1 MSKENVGKFWEWY
14 RQHQEI
20 TKKLAD
26 LEKKGEGAVTKGL
39 TKIGAEMGLHFTEE
53 DLKAV
58 MANSGKDEGDL
69 SEELEGVAG
78 GGGGRKCGLTC
89 PKHRTKSKA

>member
-20 TKKLAD
+20 TKRLAA
-26 LEKKGEGAVTKGL
+26 LEKQGEGAVTKGL
-39 TKIGAEMGLHFTEE
+39 TKIGAEMGLPFTEE

-58 MANSGKDEGDL
+58 MAKRGKDEDEL
-69 SEELEGVAG
+69 SDELESVAG
-78 GGGGRKCGLTC
+78 GGGGRKCHLTC
-89 PKHRTKSKA
+89 PKHRTRRKA